1 MHCRSIIEK
10 VVYLTDDKHDVSI
23 SSIVLRKDNLKNK
36 VAEVNNNL
44 KEMCTEKNIF
54 LIDYSKSIKQRHIN
68 RSKVHLNMKGS
79 TVLGKT
85 FVNHI
90 SSIFN

>member
-1 MHCRSIIEK
+1 M
-10 VVYLTDDKHDVSI
+10 D
-23 SSIVLRKDNLKNK
+23 
-36 VAEVNNNL
+36 EVNNNL
-44 KEMCTEKNIF
+44 KEMCTENNIF
-54 LIDYSKSIKQRHIN
+54 LIDHSKSTKQRHIN